1 MLETAKD
8 STLDKAITKLKYFSE
23 NEQLRFDAISREKYI
38 NDQASLERSAKLA
51 GRAEGRAE
59 GRAAERAEIIA
70 KMKKKGLSDDEINA
84 IMDL

>member
-1 MLETAKD
+1 MSKF
-8 STLDKAITKLKYFSE
+8 KYFSE
-23 NEQLRFDAISREKYI
+23 TEQLRFDAISREKYI
-38 NDQASLERSAKLA
+38 NDRASLERSAKLA